1 MQNFYIILILF
12 FSFTIYSCAKKD
24 DSSSSSSTTEL
35 EGTWQTPCHLPE
47 GSSYYRIKK
56 LTVSGTNWTDTAEYH
71 SDSSC
76 ATDYDLW
83 LTTWGSLSI
92 GDELIY
98 SSYGSSGGTGHKFT
112 MTLSE
117 NTYTPQNSG
126 TVSWDNTNS
135 YCGLTGWELNTAQD
149 VAGKTCGAGTDPMLA
164 IGVTGYGLYLLDG
177 SKLFWEVSDSTSS
190 TYPSS
195 SRIRTG
201 DNDTFT
207 KQ

>member
-1 MQNFYIILILF
+1 MKNLYIILILF
-12 FSFTIYSCAKKD
+12 FSFTIYSCAKKS

-35 EGTWQTPCHLPE
+35 EGTWQTPCHAS
-47 GSSYYRIKK
+47 GSYYRIKK

-83 LTTWGSLSI
+83 LATWGSLSI
-92 GDELIY
+92 GDAYEI
-98 SSYGSSGGTGHKFT
+98 SGVSGHKFT

-117 NTYTPQNSG
+117 NTYTPQTSG
-126 TVSWDNTNS
+126 VVSWDNTNS

-164 IGVTGYGLYLLDG
+164 IGVAGYGTYLLDG
-177 SKLFWEVSDSTSS
+177 SKLFWEVSSS

-195 SRIRTG
+195 VRTG

>member
-1 MQNFYIILILF
+1 MKNFYIILILF

-47 GSSYYRIKK
+47 GGSYYRIKK
-56 LTVSGTNWTDTAEYH
+56 LTVSGTNWADRNEYY

-76 ATDYDLW
+76 ATEYDLW
-83 LTTWGSLSI
+83 LRTFGSLSI
-92 GDELIY
+92 
-98 SSYGSSGGTGHKFT
+98 SGTQFT

-117 NTYTPQNSG
+117 NTYTPQTSG
-126 TVSWDNTNS
+126 GVSWSNTNS

-164 IGVTGYGLYLLDG
+164 IGVAGYGTYLLDG
-177 SKLFWEVSDSTSS
+177 SKIFFAIGLS
-190 TYPSS
+190 YPSTVD
-195 SRIRTG
+195 TG

>member
-1 MQNFYIILILF
+1 MKNFYIILILF
-12 FSFTIYSCAKKD
+12 FSFTIYSCAKKS

-47 GSSYYRIKK
+47 GGSYYRIKK
-56 LTVSGTNWTDTAEYH
+56 LTVSGTNWADRNEYY

-76 ATDYDLW
+76 ATEYDLW
-83 LTTWGSLSI
+83 LRTFGSLSI
-92 GDELIY
+92 GDAMVFD
-98 SSYGSSGGTGHKFT
+98 SYGSSGGSGAQFS

-117 NTYTPQNSG
+117 NTYTPQTSG
-126 TVSWDNTNS
+126 GVSWSNTNS

-190 TYPSS
+190 TYPS
-195 SRIRTG
+195 RIRTG

>member
-1 MQNFYIILILF
+1 MKYIIPIIIL
-12 FSFTIYSCAKKD
+12 SLVMLSCSTED
-24 DSSSSSSTTEL
+24 DSTTTTTEL
-35 EGTWQTPCHLPE
+35 EGTWQTPCHLS
-47 GSSYYRIKK
+47 GSYYRIKK
-56 LTVSGTNWTDTAEYH
+56 LTVSGTNWADRREYY

-76 ATDYDLW
+76 ATEYDLW
-83 LTTWGSLSI
+83 LRTFGSLSI
-92 GDELIY
+92 GDAIEV
-98 SSYGSSGGTGHKFT
+98 SGVSGHKFT

-117 NTYTPQNSG
+117 NTYTPQTSG
-126 TVSWDNTNS
+126 GVSWSNTNS

-164 IGVTGYGLYLLDG
+164 IGVTGYGIYLLDG

-195 SRIRTG
+195 VRTG

>member
-1 MQNFYIILILF
+1 MKNFYIILILF
-12 FSFTIYSCAKKD
+12 LSFTIYSCAKKS
-24 DSSSSSSTTEL
+24 DSSSSSSTTTEGSTTTEL

-47 GSSYYRIKK
+47 GGSYYRIKK

-83 LTTWGSLSI
+83 LVTWGSLSI
-92 GDELIY
+92 GDAYEI
-98 SSYGSSGGTGHKFT
+98 SGVSGHKFT

-149 VAGKTCGAGTDPMLA
+149 VAGKTCASSTQWA
-164 IGVTGYGLYLLDG
+164 TNSTIYGLYKLVDG
-177 SKLFWEVSDSTSS
+177 STLYWCVDDEDHPSSCSTSS
-190 TYPSS
+190 S
-195 SRIRTG
+195 
-201 DNDTFT
+201 NTFI

>member
-1 MQNFYIILILF
+1 MKNFYIILILF
-12 FSFTIYSCAKKD
+12 FSFTIYSCAKKN

-35 EGTWQTPCHLPE
+35 EGTWQTPCHAS
-47 GSSYYRIKK
+47 GSYYRIKK
-56 LTVSGTNWTDTAEYH
+56 LTVSGTNWADRNEYY

-76 ATDYDLW
+76 ATEYDLW
-83 LTTWGSLSI
+83 LRTFGSLSI
-92 GDELIY
+92 
-98 SSYGSSGGTGHKFT
+98 SGAQFT

-117 NTYTPQNSG
+117 NTYTPQTSG
-126 TVSWDNTNS
+126 GVSWSNTNS

-164 IGVTGYGLYLLDG
+164 IGVAGYGTYLLDG
-177 SKLFWEVSDSTSS
+177 SKLFWEVSSS

-195 SRIRTG
+195 VRTG